1 MPSYGGPAVRGI
13 ARAGLL
19 SCLGSDRWKKGGIPA
34 RFGKAKQGPLPILQA
49 TPSTFSSPVAD
60 DQLGDSHPI
69 DRASPALREGGD
81 ARTAWFDQVPD
92 PGSAPMPKTVVP
104 CSMPG
109 CQVVA
114 VSKVA
119 APWRHG
125 PRAELR
131 T

>member
-1 MPSYGGPAVRGI
+1 MSWFGPREEGENPGTI
-13 ARAGLL
+13 
-19 SCLGSDRWKKGGIPA
+19 
-34 RFGKAKQGPLPILQA
+34 GKAKQGPLPILQA
-49 TPSTFSSPVAD
+49 IPSTFSSPVAD
-60 DQLGDSHPI
+60 DQLGDSHPA

-81 ARTAWFDQVPD
+81 VSTAWFDQVPD
-92 PGSAPMPKTVVP
+92 PGSSPMLKTVVP

>member
-1 MPSYGGPAVRGI
+1 
-13 ARAGLL
+13 
-19 SCLGSDRWKKGGIPA
+19 
-34 RFGKAKQGPLPILQA
+34 
-49 TPSTFSSPVAD
+49 
-60 DQLGDSHPI
+60 
-69 DRASPALREGGD
+69 
-81 ARTAWFDQVPD
+81 
-92 PGSAPMPKTVVP
+92 MPKTVVP

-131 T
+131 TYGYASATHIDPAVAYAQQRHSSPHLAPDESVSEIGTFPLLER